1 MTTDEDPMVTW
12 WNVEVLDRNYEA
24 ARDRL
29 VPGLGA
35 PQIYLRLRA
44 RTHELLGQRDLAL
57 HRPQLS
63 PRQA

>member
-1 MTTDEDPMVTW
+1 MVTW

-44 RTHELLGQRDLAL
+44 RTHDFLDSET
-57 HRPQLS
+57 
-63 PRQA
+63 